1 MTRGEWRNL
10 GLGLLFISPWIA
22 GFLIFVLYPVGASIY
37 YSFCDYD
44 VLQKP
49 VWIGTL
55 NYRDMV
61 TDKVFWKALW
71 NTLYYAAFSLPLGL
85 ILSLLIAV
93 LLNQSVVGRSTFR
106 TIFFLPSLVPVVAS
120 AMIWL
125 WILNGEY
132 GLLNYALEHGW
143 AALGTLVR
151 RLSRLWGGQ
160 VAWPQFRGP
169 NWLSDQNW
177 TKPSI
182 ILMSLWGVGGSMVI
196 YLAALQDVPRD
207 LYESAEIDGASAWT
221 KFRHITIPLISPVIY
236 FNLIMGII
244 GALQVFAQP
253 YIMFGGG
260 GTNRSAL
267 FYAVYLYQNAFDY
280 NQMGYACAMAWV
292 LFLIILALTW
302 LATKTTRRHI
312 YYAGE

>member
-1 MTRGEWRNL
+1 MTKREWREL
-10 GLGLLFISPWIA
+10 ATGLAFISPWIV
-22 GFLIFVLYPVGASIY
+22 GFLFFVVYPVGSSIY

-44 VLQKP
+44 VLTKP

-55 NYRDMV
+55 NYRDMF
-61 TDKVFWKALW
+61 TDEVFWKALK
-71 NTLYYAAFSLPLGL
+71 NTLYFAAISLPLGL
-85 ILSLLIAV
+85 VIALLVAV
-93 LLNQSVVGRSTFR
+93 LLNQKVKMRPAFR
-106 TIFFLPSLVPVVAS
+106 TIYFLPSLVPAVAS

-125 WILNGEY
+125 WILNGRF
-132 GLLNYALEHGW
+132 GLLNYALSF
-143 AALGTLVR
+143 LGIE
-151 RLSRLWGGQ
+151 
-160 VAWPQFRGP
+160 GP
-169 NWLSDQNW
+169 NWLTDEHW
-177 TKPSI
+177 TKPAI

-196 YLAALQDVPRD
+196 YLAALQDVPRE

-221 KFRHITIPLISPVIY
+221 KFRHITVPMISPVIY

-244 GALQVFAQP
+244 GSLQVFAQP
-253 YIMFGGG
+253 FIMFGGG

-280 NQMGYACAMAWV
+280 NQMGYACAMAWF

-302 LATKTTRRHI
+302 LATKTTRKHI